1 MRITFLSAASAPAAA
16 SRLAATNAAHK
27 IKMRQPTRPQPGIV
41 SLPKF
46 AAWRLGSD
54 LLQDNLSAAPKPRR
68 SWASP
73 GAMPCASGPGPNPSL
88 LTRPRLRKK
97 NRHSIAA
104 QKTWHLTL
112 GWEHPAPTLTR
123 AARRHGSL
131 SAPSHLY
138 YVAPGHP
145 ARPRRRHA
153 GRHAREHLRS

>member
-16 SRLAATNAAHK
+16 SRLAASNAAHK

-54 LLQDNLSAAPKPRR
+54 LLQDKLSAAPRPRR
-68 SWASP
+68 SWASAGQCVRIRAGTRAKP
-73 GAMPCASGPGPNPSL
+73 ANPA
-88 LTRPRLRKK
+88 TDKEK
-97 NRHSIAA
+97 NRHSIAT
-104 QKTWHLTL
+104 QKKWHLTL
-112 GWEHPAPTLTR
+112 GWEQPAPTLTR

-131 SAPSHLY
+131 SAPSHLD

-145 ARPRRRHA
+145 ARPRRCHA